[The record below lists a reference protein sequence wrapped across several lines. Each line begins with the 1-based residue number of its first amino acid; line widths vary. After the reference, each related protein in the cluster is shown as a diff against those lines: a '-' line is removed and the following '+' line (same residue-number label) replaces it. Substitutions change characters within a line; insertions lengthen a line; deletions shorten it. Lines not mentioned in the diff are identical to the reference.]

1 MLAIYKKELKSY
13 LTSMQGYVFMAFI
26 MLVMGIYF
34 TAYNLNYA
42 SPDFGTTLNSVTF
55 VFLIITPILTMRILA
70 EEKRN
75 KTDQLLFTS
84 PVPIWK
90 IVFGKYL
97 GMVTI
102 YLIPVVITLFYPLI
116 LAKYGT
122 VSYPMTLT
130 AIVGFFFLGCANIA
144 VGLFL
149 SSITESQV
157 IAAVLTFVVLF
168 CSFVMNGI
176 ESFFSQTAM
185 ASMLAF
191 AVLAV
196 LIAMVVYQMT
206 KDNILTGI
214 TGVVLLGA
222 VVIIYIVKSS
232 LYEGAIQKL
241 LDLLAIANHFD
252 NFVGGILDFS
262 GIVYMLS
269 VICIFIFLTVQ
280 SIQKRRWSW
289 WFEVNR
295 EEKMQIWR
303 QTMKIKS

>member
-26 MLVMGIYF
+26 MLVLGIYF

-157 IAAVLTFVVLF
+157 IAAVLTF
-168 CSFVMNGI
+168 
-176 ESFFSQTAM
+176 
-185 ASMLAF
+185 

-280 SIQKRRWSW
+280 SIQKRRWS
-289 WFEVNR
+289 
-295 EEKMQIWR
+295 
-303 QTMKIKS
+303 

>member
-26 MLVMGIYF
+26 MLVLGIYF

-116 LAKYGT
+116 LAKY
-122 VSYPMTLT
+122 
-130 AIVGFFFLGCANIA
+130 
-144 VGLFL
+144 
-149 SSITESQV
+149 
-157 IAAVLTFVVLF
+157 
-168 CSFVMNGI
+168 
-176 ESFFSQTAM
+176 
-185 ASMLAF
+185 
-191 AVLAV
+191 
-196 LIAMVVYQMT
+196 
-206 KDNILTGI
+206 
-214 TGVVLLGA
+214 
-222 VVIIYIVKSS
+222 
-232 LYEGAIQKL
+232 
-241 LDLLAIANHFD
+241 
-252 NFVGGILDFS
+252 
-262 GIVYMLS
+262 
-269 VICIFIFLTVQ
+269 
-280 SIQKRRWSW
+280 
-289 WFEVNR
+289 
-295 EEKMQIWR
+295 
-303 QTMKIKS
+303 

>member
-26 MLVMGIYF
+26 MLVLGIYF
-34 TAYNLNYA
+34 TACNLNYA

-280 SIQKRRWSW
+280 SIQKRRWS
-289 WFEVNR
+289 
-295 EEKMQIWR
+295 
-303 QTMKIKS
+303 

>member
-26 MLVMGIYF
+26 MLVLGIYF
-34 TAYNLNYA
+34 AAYNLNYA

-280 SIQKRRWSW
+280 SIQKRRWS
-289 WFEVNR
+289 
-295 EEKMQIWR
+295 
-303 QTMKIKS
+303 

>member
-26 MLVMGIYF
+26 MLVLGIYF
-34 TAYNLNYA
+34 TAYNLNYT

-280 SIQKRRWSW
+280 SIQKRRWS
-289 WFEVNR
+289 
-295 EEKMQIWR
+295 
-303 QTMKIKS
+303 

>member
-26 MLVMGIYF
+26 MLVLGIYF

-185 ASMLAF
+185 APMLAF

-280 SIQKRRWSW
+280 SIQKRRWS
-289 WFEVNR
+289 
-295 EEKMQIWR
+295 
-303 QTMKIKS
+303 

>member
-26 MLVMGIYF
+26 MLVLGIYF

-122 VSYPMTLT
+122 VSYPVTLT

-149 SSITESQV
+149 SSLTESQV

-280 SIQKRRWSW
+280 SIQKRRWS
-289 WFEVNR
+289 
-295 EEKMQIWR
+295 
-303 QTMKIKS
+303 